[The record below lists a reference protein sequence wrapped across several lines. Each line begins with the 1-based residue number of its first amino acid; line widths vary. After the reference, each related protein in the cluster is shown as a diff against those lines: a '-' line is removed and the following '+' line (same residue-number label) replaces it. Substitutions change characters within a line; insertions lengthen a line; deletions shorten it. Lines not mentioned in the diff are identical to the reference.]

1 MGAHDARLTPSVSF
15 ADRPSAFRLP
25 VSRTAGDKL
34 HALEEGAFFG
44 FFRLSNESKG
54 FL

>member
-15 ADRPSAFRLP
+15 ADS
-25 VSRTAGDKL
+25 S
-34 HALEEGAFFG
+34 LEEGALWQVIFHLG
-44 FFRLSNESKG
+44 DKSKE